1 MSYFNK
7 TLILSKD
14 FRKNTQRSN
23 FMKILPVGAE
33 LFNTERT
40 ERQTD
45 MTNLIV
51 AFRNVANAPRTQS
64 VALEDKLKIKADVGI

>member
-1 MSYFNK
+1 LSYFNK

>member
-1 MSYFNK
+1 
-7 TLILSKD
+7 
-14 FRKNTQRSN
+14 
-23 FMKILPVGAE
+23 MKILPVGAE